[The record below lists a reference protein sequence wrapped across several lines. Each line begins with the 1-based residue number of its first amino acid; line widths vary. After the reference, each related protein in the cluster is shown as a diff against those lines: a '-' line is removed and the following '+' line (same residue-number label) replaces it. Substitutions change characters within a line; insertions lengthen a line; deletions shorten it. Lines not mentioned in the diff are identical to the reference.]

1 MAPRGRRQRAP
12 HSGARSWAPRGT
24 GTGAAAGVTSQGES
38 ATARPGAAPVD
49 GGQSGAATAAAI
61 TTATADP
68 SSHDAERWLLVGVA
82 LLLAVEWWLRRRVAQ
97 LGVERA
103 EPTQATR
110 EAA

>member
-1 MAPRGRRQRAP
+1 MDT
-12 HSGARSWAPRGT
+12 ARVAAWARET

-49 GGQSGAATAAAI
+49 GGQSGAATATAAAI

-97 LGVERA
+97 LEVERA
-103 EPTQATR
+103 DATQATR

>member
-1 MAPRGRRQRAP
+1 MDT
-12 HSGARSWAPRGT
+12 ARVAAWARGT

-49 GGQSGAATAAAI
+49 GGQSGAATATATA
-61 TTATADP
+61 ATADP
-68 SSHDAERWLLVGVA
+68 ASHDAERWLLVGVA
-82 LLLAVEWWLRRRVAQ
+82 LLLVVEWWLRRRVAQ

-103 EPTQATR
+103 DATQATR